1 MPHPISQ
8 DISKESYKLTDKL
21 TIKNLESIL
30 KAFASDYDI
39 KPILIGGMAVAAYVK
54 YYNEK
59 DYDREIEDYNRE
71 TKDIDFIIN
80 ENQETKAKEIIYSKL
95 PNLSIKE
102 GRIFGYNGIEI
113 KYEEGPSVSILF
125 KDKEVPYNIIE
136 LKLGKRRIQLY
147 VARMEYLLVD
157 KIFTYLR
164 REEEKDWEDIEKLS
178 YLMTKHGYNRELL
191 NKIFDEYSRKYK
203 KYASQ
208 AKDIL
213 ESKVL

>member
-80 ENQETKAKEIIYSKL
+80 EKETKAKEIIYRKL

-136 LKLGKRRIQLY
+136 LKLGKKIIKLY
-147 VARMEYLLVD
+147 VAKMEYLLVD

-164 REEEKDWEDIEKLS
+164 RKEEKDLNDIGILT

-191 NKIFDEYSRKYK
+191 YKIFDEYSEKYE
-203 KYASQ
+203 KYASK

-213 ESKVL
+213 ESIIL